1 MPRCGKFRRHI
12 AQFVLSSKAIGL
24 ALTCEDDDEFDC
36 DIEPLESKAEDV
48 EPAEEAK
55 LPVEVLL
62 TEEEADALAMLT
74 LEANFLLEA
83 EAAGGL
89 FLLLFCCCELAVDL
103 ELSEVELDPEEDELE
118 LLELDP
124 DSEPLES
131 EPDSELRGD
140 LLRDG
145 RL

>member
-1 MPRCGKFRRHI
+1 M
-12 AQFVLSSKAIGL
+12 
-24 ALTCEDDDEFDC
+24 TCEEDDEFDC

-118 LLELDP
+118 PPELDP
-124 DSEPLES
+124 DPEPLES

>member
-24 ALTCEDDDEFDC
+24 ALTCDDDEFDC
-36 DIEPLESKAEDV
+36 DIEPLLESKAEV
-48 EPAEEAK
+48 LVSATTEAA
-55 LPVEVLL
+55 LL
-62 TEEEADALAMLT
+62 TTEAS
-74 LEANFLLEA
+74 FLVVE
-83 EAAGGL
+83 AGGR
-89 FLLLFCCCELAVDL
+89 FRLLFCCCELAVDL